1 MTSTRDTESKGRR
14 RARKGDGDAL
24 GLEILDAA
32 EALFIEAGSKEAVTI
47 RAIADRVGVTPPSIY
62 LHYEDKDQ
70 LMYQVCRRNFEKL
83 AGRMAEA
90 LGEGSVIQRISRL
103 GVAYMRFGLE
113 SPGQYRVLFLG
124 KPPDAIE
131 YDDDPGVRAYGMLT
145 ALLEE
150 GIATGELRGDL
161 DIDSTAF
168 FLWSTVHGATLL
180 LVDKESMS
188 DHLHLPGVNE
198 AISAVTE
205 EVIRAI
211 RA

>member
-1 MTSTRDTESKGRR
+1 MTSTSDTESKSRR
-14 RARKGDGDAL
+14 RARKGHGDAL
-24 GLEILDAA
+24 ALEILDAA
-32 EALFIEAGSKEAVTI
+32 EALFIETGSKEAVTI

-70 LMYQVCRRNFEKL
+70 LIYQVCRRNFERL
-83 AGRMAEA
+83 AWRMAEA
-90 LGEGSVIQRISRL
+90 IGEGSVIERIARL

-124 KPPDAIE
+124 EPPDAVD

-145 ALLEE
+145 NLLEE

-161 DIDSTAF
+161 DVDSTAF

-180 LVDKESMS
+180 LVDKGSMS
-188 DHLHLPGVNE
+188 EHLHLPGVE
-198 AISAVTE
+198 KAIPAVTE
-205 EVIRAI
+205 MVIRSI